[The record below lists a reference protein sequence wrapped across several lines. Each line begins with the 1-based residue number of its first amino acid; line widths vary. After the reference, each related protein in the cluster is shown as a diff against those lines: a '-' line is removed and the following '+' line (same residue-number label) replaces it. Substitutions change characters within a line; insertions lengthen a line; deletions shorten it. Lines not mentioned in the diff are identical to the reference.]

1 MTLTDEPQST
11 RSWQTGGKAEREL
24 GEALERMREEGPGV
38 LHDRRIQGSKANID
52 HIVVGPAGVFAIDTK
67 RYTGKIERR
76 DHG

>member
-1 MTLTDEPQST
+1 
-11 RSWQTGGKAEREL
+11 
-24 GEALERMREEGPGV
+24 MREEGLGV
-38 LHDRRIQGSKANID
+38 LHDRRIPGSKANID